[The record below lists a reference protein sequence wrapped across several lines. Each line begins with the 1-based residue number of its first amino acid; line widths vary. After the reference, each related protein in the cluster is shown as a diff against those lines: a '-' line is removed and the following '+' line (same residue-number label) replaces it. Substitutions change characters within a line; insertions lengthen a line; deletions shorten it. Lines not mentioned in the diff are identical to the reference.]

1 MTPRWDGGW
10 VAVSCTQ
17 GLGPL
22 SGLVQEASAFT
33 NSCTGL
39 LGKISLE
46 NVFFCY
52 KTFDTQSVN
61 SKAMNRML
69 SVPSF
74 LRYMPARRH
83 HIPYFSQCFTS
94 LPATCTFFYNEKK
107 LFKHTR
113 FRFFQSTTEA
123 TVSLILCKKKKKKAN
138 KNLSNIP
145 GTFQGFVKDEHAYFL
160 SITMC
165 IFCCYHP

>member
-1 MTPRWDGGW
+1 MTPRWDGGR

-39 LGKISLE
+39 VGKISLE
-46 NVFFCY
+46 NVFFCC

-61 SKAMNRML
+61 SRAMNRTL
-69 SVPSF
+69 SAPSF
-74 LRYMPARRH
+74 LRYLPA
-83 HIPYFSQCFTS
+83 PDTSFPTFQCFTS
-94 LPATCTFFYNEKK
+94 LAATCTFFYNEKK

-123 TVSLILCKKKKKKAN
+123 TVSLILCKKKRQTKIC
-138 KNLSNIP
+138 LIFLGP
-145 GTFQGFVKDEHAYFL
+145 FKDL
-160 SITMC
+160 
-165 IFCCYHP
+165 